1 MTQKID
7 RKIQVDAVNNLC
19 VKTYLKILGYGCLIS
34 ARGYVLFPAVFPEK
48 GMLYVDSGMNK
59 FRIGQGKHLGGVL
72 DLAVMLFGVNRTTVL
87 KNIALYR
94 IDQLMSKC
102 ANRKNALNW

>member
-7 RKIQVDAVNNLC
+7 RKKQVDAVNNLS
-19 VKTYLKILGYGCLIS
+19 VKSYLEILGYDSLIS
-34 ARGYVLFPAVFPEK
+34 ARGYALFPAVFPKK
-48 GMLYVDSGMNK
+48 GIVYVDNGINK
-59 FRIGQGKHLGGVL
+59 FRIGQGKHIGGVL
-72 DLAVMLFGVNRTTVL
+72 DLATMLFGVSRTAVL

-102 ANRKNALNW
+102 ENR